1 MLGTSFLL
9 WTRKILPSSLVP
21 TTRGAEWEEPL
32 RGRRSLFRPSAG
44 ALPQGRDSGCSFS
57 NSRFLPGCAAA
68 QPAAAAAALRHR
80 EGAISLG
87 PRLGVGRQPL
97 PGRLRR
103 PLPSPRIG
111 GGAFKGRG
119 AAVRAAAA
127 AAPPA
132 LSGSLCQA
140 GDRDA
145 ASPLETARKR
155 PGEANGE
162 ALRWTA

>member
-1 MLGTSFLL
+1 MLGTSSLL

-44 ALPQGRDSGCSFS
+44 AFPQGRDSGCSFS
-57 NSRFLPGCAAA
+57 NSSFLPGCAAA

-97 PGRLRR
+97 SSRLRR
-103 PLPSPRIG
+103 PLPSPRVG

-127 AAPPA
+127 PLA
-132 LSGSLCQA
+132 LSGSLSQA

-145 ASPLETARKR
+145 ACPLEAARER
-155 PGEANGE
+155 PGETNGE